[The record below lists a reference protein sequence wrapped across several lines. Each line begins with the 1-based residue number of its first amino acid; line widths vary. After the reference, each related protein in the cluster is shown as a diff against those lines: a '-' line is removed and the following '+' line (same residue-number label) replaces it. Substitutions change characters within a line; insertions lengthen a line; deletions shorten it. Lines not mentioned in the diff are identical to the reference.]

1 MRIGAVRGFPL
12 KGSFTA
18 LRSAD
23 RTGVRR
29 NIRGETHRPKSGTA
43 ILISLRGL
51 RGHSVLIRRELAV
64 GECMSW
70 LETVGNGLIPHL
82 GVVQVLRG
90 TLEAMRM
97 TGTSSFTACRA
108 CSNAPSRF
116 PPLFL

>member
-18 LRSAD
+18 LPLAD

-29 NIRGETHRPKSGTA
+29 NIRGETHRRKSGTA

-51 RGHSVLIRRELAV
+51 RCQSVLIRRELAV

-82 GVVQVLRG
+82 RLFQVLSL
-90 TLEAMRM
+90 TWEAIRI
-97 TGTSSFTACRA
+97 TRRTSSTANISC
-108 CSNAPSRF
+108 
-116 PPLFL
+116 